1 MEDQW
6 LSQQKVGLGTEKDA
20 DVLRETLLETSPWL
34 LGLHCCVVHSISFI
48 FAISLSLLY
57 LSPVISLSLHLGF
70 RVNLPCEPQS
80 YRFLRSF
87 PKFIHSSFYSTLL
100 HMRCLF
106 LSFLFRHHHARIYV
120 AHGLRRARL
129 QKRYPVLAKE
139 EEYGRHERAEFRR

>member
-34 LGLHCCVVHSISFI
+34 LGLHCCVVHSISLI

-57 LSPVISLSLHLGF
+57 LSRVISLSLHLGF
-70 RVNLPCEPQS
+70 RVNLPCESQS

-87 PKFIHSSFYSTLL
+87 P
-100 HMRCLF
+100 
-106 LSFLFRHHHARIYV
+106 
-120 AHGLRRARL
+120 
-129 QKRYPVLAKE
+129 
-139 EEYGRHERAEFRR
+139 

>member
-34 LGLHCCVVHSISFI
+34 LGLHCCVVHSISLI
-48 FAISLSLLY
+48 FATSLSLLY

-87 PKFIHSSFYSTLL
+87 PKFIHSSVYSTLL
-100 HMRCLF
+100 HMRRLF
-106 LSFLFRHHHARIYV
+106 LSFLLQASPCSYLCCTWSSTCSPSKTIFSSGERRRIWK
-120 AHGLRRARL
+120 A
-129 QKRYPVLAKE
+129 
-139 EEYGRHERAEFRR
+139 